1 MDIPQNS
8 DGVSP
13 PSNVVIDASE
23 PPKKRG
29 KRKLWIILLLVML
42 VILAV
47 LIFNPF
53 SRIFF
58 GVLVASHQI
67 KIIEG
72 KLQKPDVYQPVAQRL
87 ATYCQSDQSLFPKI
101 LSYAWLPSEV
111 SSLGEPWCEVTSD
124 HASVEFGGGFYHFGY
139 RLELNQAASNPATNA
154 WNLFLAREEKPD
166 VQLMTLRLTSIQ
178 HVTAGDLAK
187 LVGASYDQ
195 MIKVGEPGGY
205 VGKVMLQLRFGQTAQ
220 AAAICEDWMKAR
232 PDSWL
237 AQLTY
242 AHIRCRM
249 GRTEPAAAQF
259 SEWVDAHQ
267 SFGNYI
273 YLALFNYR
281 EGRTNQAVQAVRM
294 ALTHPL
300 VESPEEGANIF
311 YLADNGAMIA
321 YASGDF
327 DLCVAICD
335 KMLPDNSY
343 DAKAFRRN
351 ALRIKV
357 AVMFMKG
364 DQPAAIDL
372 MKQAENANEHD
383 SFGPDEKAK
392 ADNRLLEAIQQ
403 KNTEYIRDFRNW
415 ADEME
420 TWYSPF
426 ETDESGWHG
435 GDLNIPTPFPAS
447 WKTDL
452 MNTNF
457 PE

>member
-1 MDIPQNS
+1 MNEIPQNS

-13 PSNVVIDASE
+13 QSGVSVGSPE
-23 PPKKRG
+23 PPKKGG
-29 KRKLWIILLLVML
+29 KWKFWILSGLGLAF
-42 VILAV
+42 LAV

-53 SRIFF
+53 SQILIS
-58 GVLVASHQI
+58 VLVGSHQI
-67 KIIEG
+67 KITEG
-72 KLQKPDVYQPVAQRL
+72 KLQKPEIYQPVAQRL
-87 ATYCQSDQSLFPKI
+87 ATYCQSDQNLFPKI
-101 LSYAWLPSEV
+101 LSHAWLPGEI
-111 SSLGEPWCEVTSD
+111 SSLGEPWCEVATNY
-124 HASVEFGGGFYHFGY
+124 ASVEFGGGFYHFGY
-139 RLELNQAASNPATNA
+139 RLELNKAASDPATNA
-154 WNLFLAREEKPD
+154 WNLFLAREEQPD
-166 VQLMTLRLTSIQ
+166 VLLMTMRLTSTQ
-178 HVTAGDLAK
+178 QVTAGDLAK
-187 LVGASYDQ
+187 LVGASYEQ

-205 VGKVMLQLRFGQTAQ
+205 VGKVMLQLRFGQTRQ
-220 AAAICEDWMKAR
+220 VAAICEDWMKAR

-249 GRTEPAAAQF
+249 GQTEPAAAQF

-281 EGRTNQAVQAVRM
+281 EGRTNQAAQAVRM

-300 VESPEEGANIF
+300 VESPQEGANIF

-327 DLCVAICD
+327 DLCLSICD

-343 DAKAFRRN
+343 EAKVFRRN
-351 ALRIKV
+351 ALRIKA
-357 AVMFMKG
+357 AVMLMKG

-403 KNTEYIRDFRNW
+403 KNIEYIRDFRNW

-420 TWYSPF
+420 KWYSPF

-447 WKTDL
+447 WRSDL

-457 PE
+457 QE